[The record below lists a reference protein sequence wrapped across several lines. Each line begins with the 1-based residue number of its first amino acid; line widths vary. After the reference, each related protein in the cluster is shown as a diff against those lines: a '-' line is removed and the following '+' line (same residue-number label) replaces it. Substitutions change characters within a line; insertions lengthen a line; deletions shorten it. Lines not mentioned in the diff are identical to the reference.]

1 MNFFKLALIGC
12 FCMAQPAG
20 AESLMDVYKHLH
32 ANPELSNMENETAN
46 YLADKMDN
54 LGFEV
59 HRGFGGTGVV
69 SVLKNGPGKTIMVR
83 ADMDGLPV
91 LETTGLSFAS
101 KVVKKDRFGDLYP
114 VMHACGHDVHM
125 TTFLG
130 TAIEMI
136 NNQDKWSGTLIM
148 ILQPAEEIS
157 HGAKDMLK
165 YGLFEKFPVPEYNL
179 ALHVNSAMPAG
190 TVGITSGYAL
200 ANVDSVD
207 ITVKGIGGH
216 GAYPQTTKDPIVLA
230 SQIVLALQTIVA
242 REVDAQDSA
251 VVTVGSIHGGAK
263 HNIIGEQVKLQL
275 TVRSYSDETRNMLLN
290 SIRRIAENMGRVAGL
305 PIDKLPVVELQNEYT
320 PATFNDPK
328 LSSKAINFMSE
339 VIGNENVLSTP
350 PVMGGEDFGRY
361 GRTSEKVPGLIY
373 WLGAADPVEFE
384 NARQEG
390 RQMPSLHSP
399 FFKPNS
405 TIAIP
410 VGVKT
415 MTKTV
420 TSLFNE

>member
-1 MNFFKLALIGC
+1 
-12 FCMAQPAG
+12 
-20 AESLMDVYKHLH
+20 
-32 ANPELSNMENETAN
+32 
-46 YLADKMDN
+46 
-54 LGFEV
+54 
-59 HRGFGGTGVV
+59 
-69 SVLKNGPGKTIMVR
+69 
-83 ADMDGLPV
+83 
-91 LETTGLSFAS
+91 
-101 KVVKKDRFGDLYP
+101 
-114 VMHACGHDVHM
+114 
-125 TTFLG
+125 
-130 TAIEMI
+130 
-136 NNQDKWSGTLIM
+136 
-148 ILQPAEEIS
+148 
-157 HGAKDMLK
+157 
-165 YGLFEKFPVPEYNL
+165 
-179 ALHVNSAMPAG
+179 
-190 TVGITSGYAL
+190 
-200 ANVDSVD
+200 
-207 ITVKGIGGH
+207 
-216 GAYPQTTKDPIVLA
+216 
-230 SQIVLALQTIVA
+230 
-242 REVDAQDSA
+242 VDAQDSA

-320 PATFNDPK
+320 PATYNDPK
-328 LSSKAINFMSE
+328 LSSKAMNFMSE

-361 GRTSEKVPGLIY
+361 GRTSERVPGLIY
-373 WLGAADPVEFE
+373 WLGAADPIEFE
-384 NARQEG
+384 NARKEG

>member
-1 MNFFKLALIGC
+1 
-12 FCMAQPAG
+12 
-20 AESLMDVYKHLH
+20 
-32 ANPELSNMENETAN
+32 
-46 YLADKMDN
+46 
-54 LGFEV
+54 
-59 HRGFGGTGVV
+59 
-69 SVLKNGPGKTIMVR
+69 MVR

-101 KVVKKDRFGDLYP
+101 KVVKKDRFGDLHP

-207 ITVKGIGGH
+207 ITVKGVGGH

-320 PATFNDPK
+320 PATYNDPK
-328 LSSKAINFMSE
+328 LSSKAMNFMSE

-361 GRTSEKVPGLIY
+361 GRTSERVPGLIY
-373 WLGAADPVEFE
+373 WLGAADPIEFE
-384 NARQEG
+384 NARKEG